1 MITGEKR
8 KLYFRNKEKIAI
20 AEQAIEAQERQTGEE
35 TADRNAGFYEELL
48 EFAVSLANKLQSCG
62 AETYRVEESINRIV
76 AAYGIERVDAFVI
89 PSCIMASLETDE
101 GKIITKIRRLKSGE
115 TLLDGIERY
124 SALSRRICAERPD
137 MQEARRLL
145 KETEK
150 KVCRYSLP
158 IYYLAAFLIGAG
170 FGVFFG
176 GGILEALSAGI
187 CGLAIGGSVR
197 FMGRLHA
204 NAFFSSFVCS
214 FILGFLANVLAAI
227 GLSGNADITVIGAIM
242 LLVPGFLFTNSL
254 RDVIY
259 GDTMSGLNRLVQVL
273 IIAVALAFGTSSGV
287 SLARHLFPNIAIVLQ
302 PIGHM
307 LAVQCLAGLI
317 GTLGFGL
324 MFNMHGK
331 GIPFALLGSVISW
344 PVCVLCMRL
353 GLAEPIAY
361 LIAAAASSFYAE
373 IMARIR
379 KFPATSYL
387 MCALVPLIPG
397 SGIYYTMDFI
407 RRNMLSEA
415 YSKGMATAAIAGS
428 MAVGV
433 LLVSTGFR
441 MWGVGTKNRKQRAA
455 EKAAA
460 SGKKN

>member
-8 KLYFRNKEKIAI
+8 KVLFQKRDKLAI
-20 AEQAIEAQERQTGEE
+20 AEQAIEAQQAAGTPNAEE
-35 TADRNAGFYEELL
+35 KPADTHDDRFYEELL
-48 EFAVSLANKLQSCG
+48 EFAVSLANKLQASG
-62 AETYRVEESINRIV
+62 AETYRVEETINHIV
-76 AAYGIERVDAFVI
+76 EAYGIERVDAFVI
-89 PSCIMASLETDE
+89 PSSIMASLETD
-101 GKIITKIRRLKSGE
+101 GGRIITKIRRLKGGE
-115 TLLDGIERY
+115 TMLDGIERFT
-124 SALSRRICAERPD
+124 ALSRKICAETPD

-150 KVCRYSLP
+150 KVCRYPLW
-158 IYYLAAFLIGAG
+158 IYYLSAFFIGAG
-170 FGVFFG
+170 FGIFFG
-176 GGILEALSAGI
+176 GGVLEALAAGI
-187 CGLAIGGSVR
+187 SCMAIGASLK
-197 FMGRLHA
+197 FMARLHA
-204 NAFFSSFVCS
+204 NTFFTSFVCS
-214 FILGFLANVLAAI
+214 FILGIAANVLTAI
-227 GLSGNADITVIGAIM
+227 GLCKNADIAVIGAIM

-287 SLARHLFPNIAIVLQ
+287 SLTRYIFPNIVAGMA
-302 PIGHM
+302 PIEHP
-307 LAVQCLAGLI
+307 LYIQCIAGLM

-324 MFNMHGK
+324 MFNMHGR
-331 GIPFALLGSVISW
+331 GIPFALLGSIISW
-344 PVCVLCMRL
+344 PVCVLAMRL
-353 GLAEPIAY
+353 GLAEPVAY
-361 LIAAAASSFYAE
+361 LFGAAASSFYAE

-407 RRNMLSEA
+407 RRGMLPEA
-415 YSKGMATAAIAGS
+415 YDKGMATAAIAGS

-441 MWGVGTKNRKQRAA
+441 MWSVWKHSRKQ
-455 EKAAA
+455 KM
-460 SGKKN
+460 K

>member
-1 MITGEKR
+1 MISEKKR
-8 KLYFRNKEKIAI
+8 KI
-20 AEQAIEAQERQTGEE
+20 QAQKKKLPLPTAADTTAAKRLSGQEHDAT
-35 TADRNAGFYEELL
+35 FYGELL
-48 EFAVSLANKLQSCG
+48 EFTVSLANKLQACG
-62 AETYRVEESINRIV
+62 AETYRVEDTINRIIE
-76 AAYGIERVDAFVI
+76 AYGVERVDAFVI
-89 PSCIMASLETDE
+89 PSSIMASMETDD
-101 GKIITKIRRLKSGE
+101 GLILTKIRRLKSGE
-115 TLLDGIERY
+115 TMLDGIERY
-124 SALSRRICAERPD
+124 SALSRRVCTEKPS

-145 KETEK
+145 RETEK
-150 KVCRYSLP
+150 KVCRYPLP

-176 GGILEALSAGI
+176 GGILEALASGV
-187 CGLAIGGSVR
+187 CGLAIGAATR
-197 FMGRLHA
+197 FMGRFHA
-204 NAFFSSFVCS
+204 NAFFTSFVCS
-214 FILGFLANVLAAI
+214 FVLGFLANVLTAI
-227 GLSGNADITVIGAIM
+227 GFSKNADITVIGAIM

-273 IIAVALAFGTSSGV
+273 IIAIALVFGTSSGV
-287 SLARHLFPNIAIVLQ
+287 SLARYIFPNVVFSLEPLDHPLWI
-302 PIGHM
+302 
-307 LAVQCLAGLI
+307 QCMAGLV

-324 MFNMHGK
+324 MFNMHGR

-353 GLAEPIAY
+353 GLSEPIAY
-361 LIAAAASSFYAE
+361 LVAAAVSCFYAE
-373 IMARIR
+373 IMARVR

-407 RRNMLSEA
+407 RRGMLSEA
-415 YSKGMATAAIAGS
+415 YNKGMLTAAIAGS

-441 MWGVGTKNRKQRAA
+441 MWGVSKRNRDLR
-455 EKAAA
+455 
-460 SGKKN
+460 KKRK

>member
-8 KLYFRNKEKIAI
+8 KILTQKKGKIPT
-20 AEQAIEAQERQTGEE
+20 AIETIAAPAQPEKDGV
-35 TADRNAGFYEELL
+35 FYEELL
-48 EFAVSLANKLQSCG
+48 EFAVSLANKLQACG
-62 AETYRVEESINRIV
+62 AETYRVEETINRIIS
-76 AAYGIERVDAFVI
+76 AYGVERVDAFVI
-89 PSCIMASLETDE
+89 PSSIMASLETDD
-101 GKIITKIRRLKSGE
+101 GQILTKIRRLKSSE
-115 TLLDGIERY
+115 TMLDGIERY
-124 SALSRRICAERPD
+124 SALCRRICIEKPD
-137 MQEARRLL
+137 MQEARKLL
-145 KETEK
+145 RETEK
-150 KVCRYSLP
+150 KVCRYPLP
-158 IYYLAAFLIGAG
+158 IFYLAAFLIGLG

-176 GGILEALSAGI
+176 GGIPESLAAGV
-187 CGLAIGGSVR
+187 CGLAIGAATR
-197 FMGRLHA
+197 FMGRFHA
-204 NAFFSSFVCS
+204 NAFFTSFVCS
-214 FILGFLANVLAAI
+214 FILGFLANAFTAI
-227 GLSGNADITVIGAIM
+227 GFSQNADITVIGAIM

-273 IIAVALAFGTSSGV
+273 IIAIALVFGTSSGV
-287 SLARHLFPNIAIVLQ
+287 SLARHIFPNIAITLE
-302 PIGHM
+302 PIAHP
-307 LAVQCLAGLI
+307 LWIQCIAGLI

-324 MFNMHGK
+324 MFNMHGR
-331 GIPFALLGSVISW
+331 GIPFALLGSIISW

-407 RRNMLSEA
+407 RRGMLAEA
-415 YSKGMATAAIAGS
+415 YEKGMLTAAIAGS
-428 MAVGV
+428 MAIGV

-441 MWGVGTKNRKQRAA
+441 MWSVWKNRKPRA
-455 EKAAA
+455 KTR
-460 SGKKN
+460 

>member
-8 KLYFRNKEKIAI
+8 KALFGKKDKIAR
-20 AEQAIEAQERQTGEE
+20 AEQAIAAQETQAR
-35 TADRNAGFYEELL
+35 ADDFYEELL
-48 EFAVSLANKLQSCG
+48 EFAVSLANKLQACG
-62 AETYRVEESINRIV
+62 AETYRVEETINRIV
-76 AAYGIERVDAFVI
+76 AAYGVERVDAFVI
-89 PSCIMASLETDE
+89 PSSIMASLETDE
-101 GKIITKIRRLKSGE
+101 GQIITKIRRLKNSE
-115 TLLDGIERY
+115 TMLDGIERY
-124 SALSRRICAERPD
+124 TALSRRICTEKPD
-137 MQEARRLL
+137 IQEARRLL
-145 KETEK
+145 RETEK
-150 KVCRYSLP
+150 KVCRYPLP
-158 IYYLAAFLIGAG
+158 IYYLSTFLIGIG
-170 FGVFFG
+170 FGIFFG
-176 GGILEALSAGI
+176 GGILEALAAGV
-187 CGLAIGGSVR
+187 CGLAIGAATR
-197 FMGRLHA
+197 FMGKFHA
-204 NAFFSSFVCS
+204 NTFFTSFVCS
-214 FILGFLANVLAAI
+214 FILGFLANAFTAV
-227 GLSGNADITVIGAIM
+227 GFSGNADITVIGAIM

-273 IIAVALAFGTSSGV
+273 IIAIALAFGTSSGV
-287 SLARHLFPNIAIVLQ
+287 SLARHIFPNIAFTLE
-302 PIGHM
+302 PISHP
-307 LAVQCLAGLI
+307 LWIQCIAGLV

-324 MFNMHGK
+324 MFNMHGR

-361 LIAAAASSFYAE
+361 LIAAAVSAVYAE

-407 RRNMLSEA
+407 RRGMLPEA
-415 YSKGMATAAIAGS
+415 YDKGMLTAAIAGS

-441 MWGVGTKNRKQRAA
+441 MWGVWKANRGRKTK
-455 EKAAA
+455 KA
-460 SGKKN
+460 

>member
-8 KLYFRNKEKIAI
+8 KALFGKKDKIAR
-20 AEQAIEAQERQTGEE
+20 AEQAIAAQETQAR
-35 TADRNAGFYEELL
+35 AGDFYEELL
-48 EFAVSLANKLQSCG
+48 EFAVSLANKLQACG
-62 AETYRVEESINRIV
+62 AETYRVEETINRIV
-76 AAYGIERVDAFVI
+76 AAYGVERVDAFVI
-89 PSCIMASLETDE
+89 PSSIMASLETDE
-101 GKIITKIRRLKSGE
+101 GQIITKIRRLKNSE
-115 TLLDGIERY
+115 TMLDGIERY
-124 SALSRRICAERPD
+124 TALSRRICTEKPD
-137 MQEARRLL
+137 IQEARRLL
-145 KETEK
+145 RETEK
-150 KVCRYSLP
+150 KVCRYPLP
-158 IYYLAAFLIGAG
+158 IFYLAAFLIGIG

-176 GGILEALSAGI
+176 GGILEALAAGV
-187 CGLAIGGSVR
+187 CGLAIGAATR
-197 FMGRLHA
+197 FMGKFHA
-204 NAFFSSFVCS
+204 NTFFTSFVCS
-214 FILGFLANVLAAI
+214 FILGFLANAFTAV
-227 GLSGNADITVIGAIM
+227 GFSGNADITVIGAIM

-273 IIAVALAFGTSSGV
+273 IIAIALAFGTSSGV
-287 SLARHLFPNIAIVLQ
+287 SLARHIFPNIAFTLE
-302 PIGHM
+302 PISHP
-307 LAVQCLAGLI
+307 LWIQCIAGLV

-324 MFNMHGK
+324 MFNMHGR

-353 GLAEPIAY
+353 GLAKPIAY
-361 LIAAAASSFYAE
+361 LIAAAVSAVYAE

-407 RRNMLSEA
+407 RRGMLPEA
-415 YSKGMATAAIAGS
+415 YDKGMLTAAIAGS

-441 MWGVGTKNRKQRAA
+441 MWGVWKANRGRKTK
-455 EKAAA
+455 KA
-460 SGKKN
+460 

>member
-8 KLYFRNKEKIAI
+8 KALFGKKDKIAR
-20 AEQAIEAQERQTGEE
+20 AEQAIAAQETQAR
-35 TADRNAGFYEELL
+35 AGDFYEELL
-48 EFAVSLANKLQSCG
+48 EFAVSLANKLQACG
-62 AETYRVEESINRIV
+62 AETYRVEETINRIV
-76 AAYGIERVDAFVI
+76 AAYGVERVDAFVI
-89 PSCIMASLETDE
+89 PSSIMASLETDE
-101 GKIITKIRRLKSGE
+101 GQIITKIRRLKNSE
-115 TLLDGIERY
+115 TMLDGIERY
-124 SALSRRICAERPD
+124 TALSRRICTEKPD
-137 MQEARRLL
+137 IQEARRLL
-145 KETEK
+145 RETEK
-150 KVCRYSLP
+150 KVCRYPLP
-158 IYYLAAFLIGAG
+158 IFYLAAFLIGIG

-176 GGILEALSAGI
+176 GGILEALAAGV
-187 CGLAIGGSVR
+187 CGLAIGAATR
-197 FMGRLHA
+197 FMGKFHA
-204 NAFFSSFVCS
+204 NAFFTSFVCS
-214 FILGFLANVLAAI
+214 FVLGFLANTFTAI
-227 GLSGNADITVIGAIM
+227 GFSGNADITVIGAIM

-273 IIAVALAFGTSSGV
+273 IIAIALVFGTSSGV
-287 SLARHLFPNIAIVLQ
+287 SLARHVFPNIAFTLE
-302 PIGHM
+302 PISHP
-307 LAVQCLAGLI
+307 LWIQCIAGLV

-324 MFNMHGK
+324 MFNMHGR

-361 LIAAAASSFYAE
+361 LIAAAVSCFYAE

-397 SGIYYTMDFI
+397 SGIYYTMDYI
-407 RRNMLSEA
+407 RRGMLPEA
-415 YSKGMATAAIAGS
+415 YDKGMLTAAIAGS

-441 MWGVGTKNRKQRAA
+441 MWGVWKANRGRKTK
-455 EKAAA
+455 KA
-460 SGKKN
+460 

>member
-8 KLYFRNKEKIAI
+8 KALFGKKDKIAR
-20 AEQAIEAQERQTGEE
+20 AEQAIAAQETQAR
-35 TADRNAGFYEELL
+35 AGDFYEELL
-48 EFAVSLANKLQSCG
+48 EFAVSLANKLQVCG
-62 AETYRVEESINRIV
+62 AETYRVEETINRIV
-76 AAYGIERVDAFVI
+76 AAYGVERVDAFVI
-89 PSCIMASLETDE
+89 PSSIMASLETDE
-101 GKIITKIRRLKSGE
+101 GQIITKIRRLKNSE
-115 TLLDGIERY
+115 TMLDGIERY
-124 SALSRRICAERPD
+124 TALSRRICTEKPD
-137 MQEARRLL
+137 IQEARRLL
-145 KETEK
+145 RETEK
-150 KVCRYSLP
+150 KVCRYPLP
-158 IYYLAAFLIGAG
+158 IFYLAAFLIGIG

-176 GGILEALSAGI
+176 GGILEALAAGV
-187 CGLAIGGSVR
+187 CGLAIGAATK
-197 FMGRLHA
+197 FMGRFHA
-204 NAFFSSFVCS
+204 NAFFTSFVCS
-214 FILGFLANVLAAI
+214 FVLGFLANTFTAI
-227 GLSGNADITVIGAIM
+227 GFSGNADITVIGAIM

-273 IIAVALAFGTSSGV
+273 IIAIALVFGTSSGV
-287 SLARHLFPNIAIVLQ
+287 SLARHVFSDVVFTLEPIAHPLWI
-302 PIGHM
+302 
-307 LAVQCLAGLI
+307 QCIAGLV

-324 MFNMHGK
+324 MFNMHGR

-361 LIAAAASSFYAE
+361 LIAAAVSAVYAE

-407 RRNMLSEA
+407 RRGMLPEA
-415 YSKGMATAAIAGS
+415 YDKGMLTAAIAGS

-441 MWGVGTKNRKQRAA
+441 MWGVWKANRGRKTK
-455 EKAAA
+455 KA
-460 SGKKN
+460 

>member
-8 KLYFRNKEKIAI
+8 KILAQKLFDVP
-20 AEQAIEAQERQTGEE
+20 EQAVAAPEQQKRDVDGT
-35 TADRNAGFYEELL
+35 FYEELL
-48 EFAVSLANKLQSCG
+48 EFAVSLANKLQACG
-62 AETYRVEESINRIV
+62 AETYRVEETINRVIE
-76 AAYGIERVDAFVI
+76 AYGVERADAFVI
-89 PSCIMASLETDE
+89 PSSIMASLETDD
-101 GKIITKIRRLKSGE
+101 GQIITKIRRLKNSE

-124 SALSRRICAERPD
+124 SALCRKICAEKPD

-145 KETEK
+145 RETEK
-150 KVCRYSLP
+150 KVCRYPLP
-158 IYYLAAFLIGAG
+158 VYYLATFLIGLG

-176 GGILEALSAGI
+176 GGILEALAAGV
-187 CGLAIGGSVR
+187 CGLAIGAGLK
-197 FMGRLHA
+197 FMGKFHA
-204 NAFFSSFVCS
+204 NLFFTSFVCS
-214 FILGFLANVLAAI
+214 FILGFLANVFTAI
-227 GLSGNADITVIGAIM
+227 GFGKNADITVIGAIM

-259 GDTMSGLNRLVQVL
+259 GDTMSGLNRLVQVF
-273 IIAVALAFGTSSGV
+273 IIAVALVFGTSSGV
-287 SLARHLFPNIAIVLQ
+287 SLARHIFQNVVFSLDPVDHPLWI
-302 PIGHM
+302 
-307 LAVQCLAGLI
+307 QCIAGLI

-324 MFNMHGK
+324 MFNMHGR
-331 GIPFALLGSVISW
+331 GIPFALLGSIISW

-361 LIAAAASSFYAE
+361 LIAAGVSCFYAE

-407 RRNMLSEA
+407 RRGMLPEA
-415 YSKGMATAAIAGS
+415 YEKGMLTAAIAGS

-441 MWGVGTKNRKQRAA
+441 MWGVFKKNRKPRV
-455 EKAAA
+455 
-460 SGKKN
+460 KNK

>member
-8 KLYFRNKEKIAI
+8 KALFGKKDKIAR
-20 AEQAIEAQERQTGEE
+20 AEQAIAAQETQAR
-35 TADRNAGFYEELL
+35 AGDFYEELL
-48 EFAVSLANKLQSCG
+48 EFAVSLANKLQACG
-62 AETYRVEESINRIV
+62 AETYRVEETINRIV
-76 AAYGIERVDAFVI
+76 AAYGVERVDAFVI
-89 PSCIMASLETDE
+89 PSSIMASLETDE
-101 GKIITKIRRLKSGE
+101 GQIITKIRRLKNSE
-115 TLLDGIERY
+115 TMLDGIERY
-124 SALSRRICAERPD
+124 TALSRRICTEKPD
-137 MQEARRLL
+137 IQEARRLL
-145 KETEK
+145 RETEK
-150 KVCRYSLP
+150 KVCRYPLP
-158 IYYLAAFLIGAG
+158 IFYLAAFLIGIG

-176 GGILEALSAGI
+176 GGILEALAAGV
-187 CGLAIGGSVR
+187 CGLAIGAATR
-197 FMGRLHA
+197 FMGKFHA
-204 NAFFSSFVCS
+204 NTFFTSFVCS
-214 FILGFLANVLAAI
+214 FILGFLANAFTAV
-227 GLSGNADITVIGAIM
+227 GFSGNADITVIGAIM

-273 IIAVALAFGTSSGV
+273 IIAIALAFGTSSGV
-287 SLARHLFPNIAIVLQ
+287 SLARHIFPNIAFTLE
-302 PIGHM
+302 PISHP
-307 LAVQCLAGLI
+307 LWIQCIAGLV

-324 MFNMHGK
+324 MFNMHGR

-361 LIAAAASSFYAE
+361 LIAAAVSCFYAE

-397 SGIYYTMDFI
+397 SGIYYTMDYI
-407 RRNMLSEA
+407 RRGMLPEA
-415 YSKGMATAAIAGS
+415 YDKGMLTAAIAGS

-441 MWGVGTKNRKQRAA
+441 MWGVWKANRGRKTK
-455 EKAAA
+455 KA
-460 SGKKN
+460 

>member
-8 KLYFRNKEKIAI
+8 KAFYRKKDRLA
-20 AEQAIEAQERQTGEE
+20 AAQAAIEAQQNAAPSPEARQDD
-35 TADRNAGFYEELL
+35 AFYEELL
-48 EFAVSLANKLQSCG
+48 EFVVSLANKLQACG
-62 AETYRVEESINRIV
+62 AETYRVEETINRI
-76 AAYGIERVDAFVI
+76 AEAYGVERVDAFVI
-89 PSCIMASLETDE
+89 PSSVMASIETD
-101 GKIITKIRRLKSGE
+101 GGRILTKIRRLKSGE
-115 TLLDGIERY
+115 TMLDGIERFT
-124 SALSRRICAERPD
+124 ALSRKICAEKPD

-145 KETEK
+145 RETEK
-150 KVCRYSLP
+150 KVCRYPLP

-176 GGILEALSAGI
+176 GGILEALAAGI
-187 CGLAIGGSVR
+187 CCTAIGASLK

-204 NAFFSSFVCS
+204 NAFFTSFVCS
-214 FILGFLANVLAAI
+214 FILGFLANVLTAI
-227 GLSGNADITVIGAIM
+227 GICKNADIAVIGAIM

-287 SLARHLFPNIAIVLQ
+287 SLARHFFPEIAAGMS
-302 PIGHM
+302 PIDHP
-307 LAVQCLAGLI
+307 LWIQCIAGVI

-324 MFNMHGK
+324 MFNMHGR
-331 GIPFALLGSVISW
+331 GIPFALLGSAISW
-344 PVCVLCMRL
+344 PVCVLMMRL
-353 GLAEPIAY
+353 GLAEPVAY
-361 LIAAAASSFYAE
+361 LMGAAASAIYAE

-379 KFPATSYL
+379 KQPATSYL

-397 SGIYYTMDFI
+397 AGIYYTMDFI
-407 RRNMLSEA
+407 RRGMLAEA
-415 YSKGMATAAIAGS
+415 YDKGMMTAAIAGS

-441 MWGVGTKNRKQRAA
+441 MWSVGKQNRRKK
-455 EKAAA
+455 KAKA
-460 SGKKN
+460 

>member
-8 KLYFRNKEKIAI
+8 KALFGKKDKIAR
-20 AEQAIEAQERQTGEE
+20 AEQAIAAQETQAREG
-35 TADRNAGFYEELL
+35 DFYEELL
-48 EFAVSLANKLQSCG
+48 EFAVSLANKLQACG
-62 AETYRVEESINRIV
+62 AETYRVEETINRIV
-76 AAYGIERVDAFVI
+76 AAYGVERVDAFVI
-89 PSCIMASLETDE
+89 PSSIMASLETDE
-101 GKIITKIRRLKSGE
+101 GQIITKIRRLKNSE
-115 TLLDGIERY
+115 TMLDGIERY
-124 SALSRRICAERPD
+124 TALSRRICTEKPD
-137 MQEARRLL
+137 IQEARRLL
-145 KETEK
+145 RETEK
-150 KVCRYSLP
+150 KVCRYPLP
-158 IYYLAAFLIGAG
+158 IFYLAAFLIGIG

-176 GGILEALSAGI
+176 GGILEALAAGV
-187 CGLAIGGSVR
+187 CGLAIGAATK
-197 FMGRLHA
+197 FMGRFHA
-204 NAFFSSFVCS
+204 NAFFTSFVCS
-214 FILGFLANVLAAI
+214 FVLGFLANTFTAI
-227 GLSGNADITVIGAIM
+227 GFSGNADITVIGAIM

-273 IIAVALAFGTSSGV
+273 IIAIALVFGTSSGV
-287 SLARHLFPNIAIVLQ
+287 SLARHVFPNIAFTLE
-302 PIGHM
+302 PISHP
-307 LAVQCLAGLI
+307 LWIQCIAGLV

-324 MFNMHGK
+324 MFNMHGR

-361 LIAAAASSFYAE
+361 LIAAAVSCFYAE

-397 SGIYYTMDFI
+397 SGIYYTMDYI
-407 RRNMLSEA
+407 RRGMLPEA
-415 YSKGMATAAIAGS
+415 YDKGMLTAAIAGS

-441 MWGVGTKNRKQRAA
+441 MWGVWKANRGRKTK
-455 EKAAA
+455 KA
-460 SGKKN
+460 

>member
-8 KLYFRNKEKIAI
+8 KAFYRKKDRLA
-20 AEQAIEAQERQTGEE
+20 AAQAAIETQQNAAPSPEVRQDD
-35 TADRNAGFYEELL
+35 AFYEELL
-48 EFAVSLANKLQSCG
+48 EFVVSLANKLQACG
-62 AETYRVEESINRIV
+62 AETYRVEETINRI
-76 AAYGIERVDAFVI
+76 AEAYGVERVDAFVI
-89 PSCIMASLETDE
+89 PSSVMASIETD
-101 GKIITKIRRLKSGE
+101 GGRILTKIRRLKSGE
-115 TLLDGIERY
+115 TMLDGIERFT
-124 SALSRRICAERPD
+124 ALSRKICAEKPD

-145 KETEK
+145 RETEK
-150 KVCRYSLP
+150 KVCRYPLP

-170 FGVFFG
+170 FGIFFG
-176 GGILEALSAGI
+176 GGILEALAAGI
-187 CGLAIGGSVR
+187 CCTAIGASLK

-204 NAFFSSFVCS
+204 NAFFTSFVCS
-214 FILGFLANVLAAI
+214 FILGFLANVLTAI
-227 GLSGNADITVIGAIM
+227 GICKNADIAVIGAIM

-287 SLARHLFPNIAIVLQ
+287 SLARHFFPEIAAGMS
-302 PIGHM
+302 PIDHP
-307 LAVQCLAGLI
+307 LWIQCIAGVI

-331 GIPFALLGSVISW
+331 GIPFALLGSAISW
-344 PVCVLCMRL
+344 PVCVLMMRL
-353 GLAEPIAY
+353 ELAEPVAY
-361 LIAAAASSFYAE
+361 LMGAAASAIYAE

-379 KFPATSYL
+379 KQPATSYL

-407 RRNMLSEA
+407 RRGMLAEA
-415 YSKGMATAAIAGS
+415 YDKGMMTAAIAGS

-441 MWGVGTKNRKQRAA
+441 MWSVGKQNLRKK
-455 EKAAA
+455 KAKA
-460 SGKKN
+460 

>member
-1 MITGEKR
+1 MINDKKR
-8 KLYFRNKEKIAI
+8 TILSQNKKRFPVAVETTAV
-20 AEQAIEAQERQTGEE
+20 QEMQKQ
-35 TADRNAGFYEELL
+35 DRDGVFYEELL
-48 EFAVSLANKLQSCG
+48 ELAVSLANKLQACG
-62 AETYRVEESINRIV
+62 AETYRVEDTIDRIIE
-76 AAYGIERVDAFVI
+76 AYGVERVDAFVI
-89 PSCIMASLETDE
+89 PSSVMASMETDD
-101 GKIITKIRRLKSGE
+101 GQILTKIRRLKSSE

-124 SALSRRICAERPD
+124 SALSRKICTEKPD

-145 KETEK
+145 RETEK
-150 KVCRYSLP
+150 KVCRYPLP
-158 IYYLAAFLIGAG
+158 IFYLAAFLIGVG

-176 GGILEALSAGI
+176 GGLFEALAAGI
-187 CGLAIGGSVR
+187 CGLAIGAVTR
-197 FMGRLHA
+197 FMGRFHA
-204 NAFFSSFVCS
+204 NTFFTSFVCS
-214 FILGFLANVLAAI
+214 FILGFLANTFTAI
-227 GLSGNADITVIGAIM
+227 GFGKNADITVIGAIM

-273 IIAVALAFGTSSGV
+273 IIGVALAFGTSSGV
-287 SLARHLFPNIAIVLQ
+287 SLARHIFPNVVFTLE
-302 PIGHM
+302 PIDHP
-307 LAVQCLAGLI
+307 LWIQCIAGLV

-324 MFNMHGK
+324 MFNMHGR
-331 GIPFALLGSVISW
+331 GIPFALLGSIISW
-344 PVCVLCMRL
+344 PVCVLCMRI

-361 LIAAAASSFYAE
+361 LIAAAVSCFYAE

-407 RRNMLSEA
+407 RRGMLSEA
-415 YSKGMATAAIAGS
+415 YDKGMLTAAIAGS

-441 MWGVGTKNRKQRAA
+441 MWGVWKKHRASR
-455 EKAAA
+455 KAA
-460 SGKKN
+460 K